1 MRREELRLLVEQR
14 WPGVPVAST
23 RQLAAAGLEDRTLT
37 SAVRDGVISRLRRGA
52 YIQTSQWNL
61 AKPWER
67 DSLRIQAHYE
77 STDGTACYSHT
88 SAARLHSCQVWNG
101 GALVHVTTQY
111 ANSSTSAGADV
122 LTHRFPLDPAE
133 IRILQMPDGRDIQ
146 VTSLERTVVDCARI
160 LRPDAATVIGD
171 AALRKGAELA
181 RMLRTL
187 EESPVKRGSRRAA
200 NVLELLDGRSESA
213 GETRTRLLLRSF
225 GMYGFQPQY
234 QLPTGSGLFRADFA
248 DPDRRII
255 IEFDGKAKYS
265 DYGPTDQV
273 LLAERSRENA
283 LAEAGWTFLRVEWKQ
298 LDAPV
303 QLRRRLVATLARAVM
318 QKRPRPA

>member
-23 RQLAAAGLEDRTLT
+23 RQLAAAGLEDRALT
-37 SAVRDGVISRLRRGA
+37 SAVRHGVLLRLRRGA
-52 YIQTSQWNL
+52 YVQASQWNL

-77 STDGTACYSHT
+77 STGGTACYSHT

-101 GALVHVTTQY
+101 GELVHVTTQY
-111 ANSSTSAGADV
+111 ANSSTSAGSDV
-122 LTHRFPLDPAE
+122 LTHRLPVDPAE
-133 IRILQMPDGRDIQ
+133 IRILQLPDGRDIH

-160 LRPDAATVIGD
+160 LRPDAAAVIGD
-171 AALRKGAELA
+171 AALRKGADHA
-181 RMLRTL
+181 SMFRTL
-187 EESPVKRGSRRAA
+187 DESPVKRGSRRAA
-200 NVLELLDGRSESA
+200 EVLESLDGRAESA

-225 GMYGFQPQY
+225 RIHGFQPQY
-234 QLPTGSGLFRADFA
+234 ELPTRSGLFRADFA
-248 DPDRRII
+248 DPERRII

-283 LAEAGWTFLRVEWKQ
+283 LGEAGWIFLRVEWKQ

-303 QLRRRLVATLARAVM
+303 QLRRRLMATLARAEM
-318 QKRPRPA
+318 QRRPRPA

>member
-1 MRREELRLLVEQR
+1 MKRNELRLLVEQR
-14 WPGVPVAST
+14 WPGSPVAST
-23 RQLAAAGLEDRTLT
+23 QQLTAAGLEDRTLT
-37 SAVRDGVISRLRRGA
+37 SAVRGGVLLRLRRGA
-52 YIQTSQWNL
+52 YVQTSRWNL

-77 STDGTACYSHT
+77 STGGTACYSHT
-88 SAARLHSCQVWNG
+88 SAARLHLCQVWNG
-101 GALVHVTTQY
+101 GSLVHVTTQY

-122 LTHRFPLDPAE
+122 LTHRLPLDPSE

-160 LRPDAATVIGD
+160 LRPDAAAVIGD

-181 RMLRTL
+181 RMVGTL
-187 EESPVKRGSRRAA
+187 EDSPIKRGSRRAA
-200 NVLELLDGRSESA
+200 DVLESLDGRAESA

-225 GMYGFQPQY
+225 GIDGFQPQY
-234 QLPTGSGLFRADFA
+234 QVPTRAGLFRADFA
-248 DPDRRII
+248 DPGRRVI

-265 DYGPTDQV
+265 DYAPTDQV

-283 LAEAGWTFLRVEWKQ
+283 LAEAGWIFLRVEWKQ
-298 LDAPV
+298 LDAPL
-303 QLRRRLVATLARAVM
+303 QLRRRLLATLARAEV